1 LISAL
6 QKIEAAPHHARGQQR
21 DRTPVARPALAGA
34 GRANDS
40 MEKLFSTHPP
50 IQERIKRLQEM

>member
-1 LISAL
+1 LNQPSRIPGEQTS
-6 QKIEAAPHHARGQQR
+6 
-21 DRTPVARPALAGA
+21 T
-34 GRANDS
+34 